1 MYPLTQAYQFLLD
14 VVMFVF
20 ILWGHLLFNLCI
32 VETQS

>member
-14 VVMFVF
+14 VVVMLVF

-32 VETQS
+32 VET